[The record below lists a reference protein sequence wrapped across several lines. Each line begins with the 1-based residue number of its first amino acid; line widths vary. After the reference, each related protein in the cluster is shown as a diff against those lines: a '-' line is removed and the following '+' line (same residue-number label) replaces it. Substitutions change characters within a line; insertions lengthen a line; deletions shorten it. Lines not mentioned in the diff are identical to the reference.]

1 MKDIT
6 IGVPCIIGRNGI
18 EAIPEFKLSDVER
31 AKLQESEAAVR
42 KTTAILKELNVL

>member
-18 EAIPEFKLSDVER
+18 EKIIEVKLAPEELEKLK
-31 AKLQESEAAVR
+31 ASEAAVR
-42 KTTAILKELNVL
+42 KTTATLKDLNVL